1 MFFFDW
7 TFILLIPVLILSF
20 WAQHKVSS
28 TFARYSKIRSSSG
41 LTGREA
47 AERIISA
54 YSLGNI
60 KIRSIGGTLTDHFDP
75 RRNELALSEP
85 VYNSPSVAAI
95 GVAAHETGHAIQ
107 YARGYLPVK
116 IRGAIVPIAGF
127 GSNLAIPL
135 FIFGFIFG
143 LPSLVKTGIILFS
156 FAVILHLVT
165 LPVELDAS
173 RRALI
178 ALRETGSVSEGE
190 IAGVRKVLTAA
201 AMTYVAATLMAV
213 AQLIRLV
220 LISRRT

>member
-7 TFILLIPVLILSF
+7 TFILLIPVIILAF
-20 WAQHKVSS
+20 WAQRKVSS
-28 TFARYSKIRSSSG
+28 TFAKYSKIHSSSG
-41 LTGREA
+41 LTGKEA

-60 KIRSIGGTLTDHFDP
+60 KIKPIRGTLTDHFDP

-85 VYNSPSVAAI
+85 VYNVTSVAAI
-95 GVAAHETGHAIQ
+95 SVAAHETGHAIQ
-107 YARGYLPVK
+107 YARGYLPMK
-116 IRGAIVPIAGF
+116 IRGAIVPVAGF

-135 FIFGFIFG
+135 FIFGFILG
-143 LPSLVKTGIILFS
+143 LPPLVKLGIILFS
-156 FAVILHLVT
+156 FAVVFHLVT

-178 ALRETGSVSEGE
+178 ALRETGSVGE
-190 IAGVRKVLTAA
+190 EEITGARRVLTAA
-201 AMTYVAATLMAV
+201 AMTYIAATLMAIV
-213 AQLIRLV
+213 QLIRLG